1 LFTAVVALVDA
12 NHPNFF
18 WLLAD
23 AAKDEPNER
32 GLTIRSTADAQG
44 VFVGTPLLLCL
55 MFCVAWV
62 IRRMVRWAPT
72 SVPPRKQA
80 PGGLAVIGIL
90 LVFAMPAIRD
100 LVQQSMIIVGWRVA
114 DTVLIAPVAAFCLVG
129 FGAVT
134 GWLESPY
141 LLPHAG
147 SEPGKASG
155 PPPPPVGN
163 RGGAEPAAVP
173 DRPRE

>member
-1 LFTAVVALVDA
+1 M
-12 NHPNFF
+12 
-18 WLLAD
+18 
-23 AAKDEPNER
+23 
-32 GLTIRSTADAQG
+32 
-44 VFVGTPLLLCL
+44 FVGTPLLLCL
-55 MFCVAWV
+55 MFCVAWM
-62 IRRMVRWAPT
+62 IRRMVRRTPT

-147 SEPGKASG
+147 SEPNQVSG
-155 PPPPPVGN
+155 PLPP
-163 RGGAEPAAVP
+163 RWK
-173 DRPRE
+173 